1 MPPKRKAATAKQNK
15 GKGKVVDAPPAADLA
30 EGASASAEQ
39 LPLDDSE
46 TVEQADTQGEGS
58 EQDQDDA
65 QAGQATASVDD
76 RMAKMRALRERM
88 TESAR
93 ANRQD
98 LISEVNTHRERA
110 RNLAKLERKRKLA
123 EAMGEK
129 REAEETGQDLERK
142 RAWEYS
148 IEDNEKW
155 DKKQARKQRRG
166 DFSFTGTHSVYS
178 WRLDGTD
185 CWLFTATDYDDIAR
199 RKYKK
204 DMDAFKPD
212 LSSYNKQRSAAEASA
227 AITGGTNSS
236 ALVPGSAGD
245 LYRDANSFVYA
256 DHKPS
261 EDAIDRVIHKINL
274 DLDKRQKRSRER
286 KEDDGDI
293 TYINEKNKQFNK
305 KLARYYDAVTQE
317 TRDSFERGT
326 AL

>member
-1 MPPKRKAATAKQNK
+1 MPPRRKAAATSSKASNGKQK
-15 GKGKVVDAPPAADLA
+15 AVDAPAAHDDEPMPGAGAGAGPSSLVNDDEHDHEPEAPA
-30 EGASASAEQ
+30 
-39 LPLDDSE
+39 DD
-46 TVEQADTQGEGS
+46 
-58 EQDQDDA
+58 DDA
-65 QAGQATASVDD
+65 QDEATGHAVDD
-76 RMAKMRALRERM
+76 AEADQTAVAAEDRRAKMRALRQRM
-88 TESAR
+88 TESAK

-110 RNLAKLERKRKLA
+110 RNLAKLERKRKMV

-142 RAWEYS
+142 KAWEYS

-166 DFSFTGTHSVYS
+166 DFSF
-178 WRLDGTD
+178 
-185 CWLFTATDYDDIAR
+185 TDYDDIAR

-212 LSSYNKQRSAAEASA
+212 LSSYNKQRSAAETSQALVGAGSSS
-227 AITGGTNSS
+227 NSS
-236 ALVPGSAGD
+236 TALVPGSAED

-261 EDAIDRVIHKINL
+261 EDAIDRVISKINL
-274 DLDKRQKRSRER
+274 DIDKRRKRSRAR

-293 TYINEKNKQFNK
+293 TYINEKNKHFNK
-305 KLARYYDAVTQE
+305 KLARYYDSVTQE

>member
-1 MPPKRKAATAKQNK
+1 MPPRRKAAATTKAATK
-15 GKGKVVDAPPAADLA
+15 GKGKQRATNDDEPVDEPAVDNATVRDEEHAATTDQIQGADPNETVDDNDEATGDQQDADEETPSTAGL
-30 EGASASAEQ
+30 SAE
-39 LPLDDSE
+39 
-46 TVEQADTQGEGS
+46 
-58 EQDQDDA
+58 
-65 QAGQATASVDD
+65 D
-76 RMAKMRALRERM
+76 RMAKMRALRQRM
-88 TESAR
+88 SESAK

-98 LISEVNTHRERA
+98 LITEVNTHRERA

-129 REAEETGQDLERK
+129 REAEETGEDLERK

-166 DFSFTGTHSVYS
+166 DFSFT
-178 WRLDGTD
+178 
-185 CWLFTATDYDDIAR
+185 DYDDIAR

-212 LSSYNKQRSAAEASA
+212 LASYNKQREAAEAS
-227 AITGGTNSS
+227 T
-236 ALVPGSAGD
+236 ALVGGSDGTLVAGSTSG

-261 EDAIDRVIHKINL
+261 EDAIDRVIHKINT

-305 KLARYYDAVTQE
+305 KLARYYDSVTKE
-317 TRDSFERGT
+317 TRDAFERGT